1 MIKLN
6 SKELINSDNETRIS
20 SIKKLRI
27 NIENSLN
34 NLNSEDCNKLKIN
47 ISNEL
52 LLLVQSNDYYS
63 NITALDIINNI
74 LELFDNFTALQYA
87 NYVKTIINRH
97 NEFEGYHIIEECCN
111 VLIILIK
118 IDFSKYYFNI
128 W

>member
-34 NLNSEDCNKLKIN
+34 NLNSEDCNKLKII